1 MLITNDGE
9 LTHRLLSPAYHVK
22 KTYFV
27 QVDQKIPDTTAGQFA
42 EGVDIGDEKR
52 TLPAD
57 LKILGDREAELTIS
71 EGRFHQVKRMFASV
85 GCKVTYLKRISMGTL
100 TLGTLE
106 KATYRKLTEQELA
119 SLKKKRKI
127 NNHQEYKIMYEG
139 YLPISKQ
146 DMQERGIKQ
155 LDFVYVCGDAYVD
168 HPSFGHAIIARL
180 LEAHG
185 YTVGIIAQPDWKD
198 DASISVLGVPR
209 LGFLVSAGNMD
220 SMVNHYSVSKKRRA
234 TDSYTPGGVMGKRPD
249 YATVVYC
256 NLIRHTYKKT
266 PIIIGGI
273 EASLR
278 RLAHYDYWSNKVKR
292 SILLDSGADLISY
305 GMGEHSIIE
314 IADAL
319 NAGID
324 VHDITFI
331 DGTVFKTKNR
341 DLIYDAIELP
351 DYDEIKENKRS
362 FAQSFYKQYCN
373 TDPFSGKRLFEPY
386 GGTTFVVQ
394 NPPAKPLTQTE
405 MDEVYALPYMRNYHP
420 SYEKTEGFLQ
430 SGRLSFP

>member
-119 SLKKKRKI
+119 SLKKEAEI

-168 HPSFGHAIIARL
+168 HPSLVMQSLPDCWRHMAIRW
-180 LEAHG
+180 E
-185 YTVGIIAQPDWKD
+185 
-198 DASISVLGVPR
+198 
-209 LGFLVSAGNMD
+209 
-220 SMVNHYSVSKKRRA
+220 
-234 TDSYTPGGVMGKRPD
+234 
-249 YATVVYC
+249 
-256 NLIRHTYKKT
+256 
-266 PIIIGGI
+266 
-273 EASLR
+273 SLR
-278 RLAHYDYWSNKVKR
+278 SRTGRMMLLFPCLAFQDLAFWFLPEIW
-292 SILLDSGADLISY
+292 ILW
-305 GMGEHSIIE
+305 
-314 IADAL
+314 
-319 NAGID
+319 
-324 VHDITFI
+324 
-331 DGTVFKTKNR
+331 
-341 DLIYDAIELP
+341 
-351 DYDEIKENKRS
+351 
-362 FAQSFYKQYCN
+362 
-373 TDPFSGKRLFEPY
+373 
-386 GGTTFVVQ
+386 
-394 NPPAKPLTQTE
+394 
-405 MDEVYALPYMRNYHP
+405 
-420 SYEKTEGFLQ
+420 
-430 SGRLSFP
+430 

>member
-220 SMVNHYSVSKKRRA
+220 SMVNHYSVSKNA
-234 TDSYTPGGVMGKRPD
+234 VQ
-249 YATVVYC
+249 
-256 NLIRHTYKKT
+256 LI
-266 PIIIGGI
+266 PIPR
-273 EASLR
+273 EA
-278 RLAHYDYWSNKVKR
+278 
-292 SILLDSGADLISY
+292 
-305 GMGEHSIIE
+305 
-314 IADAL
+314 
-319 NAGID
+319 
-324 VHDITFI
+324 
-331 DGTVFKTKNR
+331 
-341 DLIYDAIELP
+341 
-351 DYDEIKENKRS
+351 
-362 FAQSFYKQYCN
+362 
-373 TDPFSGKRLFEPY
+373 
-386 GGTTFVVQ
+386 
-394 NPPAKPLTQTE
+394 
-405 MDEVYALPYMRNYHP
+405 
-420 SYEKTEGFLQ
+420 
-430 SGRLSFP
+430 